1 VVEPA
6 EHGPELPLTEPIA
19 TVVSRPGFHVR
30 LFGSRTFFR
39 LWTAQFVS
47 ALGDWLG
54 FLAITILA
62 ARVGGG
68 SGAAAAV
75 GLVMTARILPG
86 FFLAPLAGVLID
98 RWDRK
103 LVMVSCDIARAA
115 ITVALLFV
123 DTVLGLVVVSL
134 LLEVCT
140 LLWSPAKEASVPNL
154 VPPDRLASANS
165 LSLAAAY
172 GTFPLAALCFAL
184 LATLAGWLSGF
195 SALDALEV
203 NDEVLAFYVRIVTFL
218 VSAWIIWRLPLPHHR
233 RERADA
239 DADADAEGGRGRD
252 TFRDLKEGWS
262 FIFVNPV
269 VRTVILGL
277 ATGLMGGGMV
287 VPLGSVFSIEVLGA
301 GSAGFGAFVTAL
313 GVGAAVGVLAVSVTQ
328 ARLPKK
334 ATFTVALFGAS
345 ACLAAAAAMSSL
357 LLSALFVGGLGVC
370 AGTVYVIG
378 FTLLHEGVDDDLR
391 GRIFSTLY
399 TLVRLCLLLAF
410 AIGPF
415 LSQLLDN
422 ASAALLEDRQL
433 GLPGGGEL
441 FLPGVRLTLW
451 IAAAIILAAGIV
463 AARSLDGG
471 TDLRRRRAERRVTAA
486 ASPAVTGTGDG
497 APPAGDPGRAE
508 APVVPD
514 RQ

>member
-1 VVEPA
+1 MVDPA

-19 TVVSRPGFHVR
+19 AVASRSGFHVR
-30 LFGSRTFFR
+30 VFGSRMFFR

-203 NDEVLAFYVRIVTFL
+203 NDEVLAFYVRILTFL
-218 VSAWIIWRLPLPHHR
+218 ISAGIIWRLPLPHNR
-233 RERADA
+233 RQRATDHPA
-239 DADADAEGGRGRD
+239 KGRGRG
-252 TFRDLKEGWS
+252 TLRDLREGWS

-345 ACLAAAAAMSSL
+345 ASLAAAAAMSSL
-357 LLSALFVGGLGVC
+357 VLSALFVGGLGVC

-422 ASAALLEDRQL
+422 ASEALLDDRQL

-451 IAAAIILAAGIV
+451 IAAAIILAAGVV
-463 AARSLDGG
+463 ALRSLGD
-471 TDLRRRRAERRVTAA
+471 TDRRRRRAASAAAPDLTAA
-486 ASPAVTGTGDG
+486 SAGSPS
-497 APPAGDPGRAE
+497 AGDPERADT
-508 APVVPD
+508 PVVPD